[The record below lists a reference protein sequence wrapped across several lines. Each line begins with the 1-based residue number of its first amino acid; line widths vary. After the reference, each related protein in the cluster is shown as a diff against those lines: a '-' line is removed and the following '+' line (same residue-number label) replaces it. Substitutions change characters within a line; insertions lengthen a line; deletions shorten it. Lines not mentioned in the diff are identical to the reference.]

1 MYKTIRFH
9 GMLRERFG
17 KEWRLEVNSVKEAMR
32 LLSVQIQGLEHFM
45 LNAHKQ
51 GLRFAIFTD
60 KRKTISEKEVD
71 METGTEL
78 IRIVPIVEGA
88 GGNGILQ
95 TVLGAVMVVVGG
107 LISVGTLGGGAPLGA
122 SLIGAGIGMMVGG
135 IASML
140 MPKVSTEDS
149 NSDGN
154 KANKGFGGAV
164 TTVAQGNPV
173 PILYGQREIGGFIIS
188 AGQYPEDQL

>member
-9 GMLRERFG
+9 GVLRERFG
-17 KEWRLEVNSVKEAMR
+17 KEWRLEVSSVKEAMR
-32 LLSVQIQGLEHFM
+32 LLSAQIKGLEHFM

-51 GLRFAIFTD
+51 GLRFAVFTD

-71 METGTEL
+71 MQTASEL
-78 IRIVPIVEGA
+78 IRIVPVVAGA
-88 GGNGILQ
+88 GGDGGLLNTI
-95 TVLGAVMVVVGG
+95 LGAVMIVVGVVMLYIPG
-107 LISVGTLGGGAPLGA
+107 TQAMAPSV
-122 SLIGAGIGMMVGG
+122 IGAGIGLLVGG

-140 MPKVSTEDS
+140 MPKAQTDEA

-164 TTVAQGNPV
+164 TTVGQGNPV

>member
-9 GMLRERFG
+9 GVLRERFG

-71 METGTEL
+71 MDIGAEL

-88 GGNGILQ
+88 GGDSGLLNTI
-95 TVLGAVMVVVGG
+95 LGAVLIVAGVAMNMFTVV
-107 LISVGTLGGGAPLGA
+107 SGTP
-122 SLIGAGIGMMVGG
+122 LIGAGIGMMVGG

-188 AGQYPEDQL
+188 AGQYPEDQI

>member
-1 MYKTIRFH
+1 V
-9 GMLRERFG
+9 LRERFG

-32 LLSVQIQGLEHFM
+32 LLSAQIKGLEHFM

-51 GLRFAIFTD
+51 GLRFAVFTD

-71 METGTEL
+71 MQTASEL
-78 IRIVPIVEGA
+78 IRIVPVVAGA
-88 GGNGILQ
+88 GGDGGLLNTI
-95 TVLGAVMVVVGG
+95 LGAVMIVVGVVMMYFPG
-107 LISVGTLGGGAPLGA
+107 TQAMAPSV
-122 SLIGAGIGMMVGG
+122 IGAGIGLLVGG

-140 MPKVSTEDS
+140 MPKAQTDDA

-164 TTVAQGNPV
+164 TTVGQGNPV

>member
-9 GMLRERFG
+9 GVLRERFG

-60 KRKTISEKEVD
+60 KRKTISDKEVD
-71 METGTEL
+71 MDIGAEL

-88 GGNGILQ
+88 GGSGLIQ
-95 TVLGAVMVVVGG
+95 TVLGVAMVAAAFFTGG
-107 LISVGTLGGGAPLGA
+107 TSMAAWGALQTG
-122 SLIGAGIGMMVGG
+122 LFGAGIGMAMGG

-140 MPKVSTEDS
+140 MPAATTTDQ
-149 NSDGN
+149 NQDGN